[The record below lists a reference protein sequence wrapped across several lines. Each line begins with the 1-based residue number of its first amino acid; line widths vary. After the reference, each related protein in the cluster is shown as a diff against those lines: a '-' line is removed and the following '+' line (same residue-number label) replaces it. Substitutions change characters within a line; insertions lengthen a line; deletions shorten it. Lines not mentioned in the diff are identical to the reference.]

1 MALCRRWFIQKDL
14 DVVLSRSVL
23 ALPTYLIVPTLSVGL
38 STRIVLWKIHVVC
51 LESQNDKSSETRALE
66 LTTVTLL
73 VHLIFFYYSFVNT
86 RFYDPETN
94 PTRSLDHGGTLYIH
108 AFISLS
114 YSVSR
119 SLFDLIPSA
128 CNLTSETDSRH
139 LNHFHACIH

>member
-1 MALCRRWFIQKDL
+1 
-14 DVVLSRSVL
+14 
-23 ALPTYLIVPTLSVGL
+23 
-38 STRIVLWKIHVVC
+38 
-51 LESQNDKSSETRALE
+51 LE

-128 CNLTSETDSRH
+128 CNLTSETDSQH
-139 LNHFHACIH
+139 LNQLHACIHQSIIPGSFFPFQRHGVVLGGLYSRGHFWFLREGPSLHLHSVGCILGMGTGR